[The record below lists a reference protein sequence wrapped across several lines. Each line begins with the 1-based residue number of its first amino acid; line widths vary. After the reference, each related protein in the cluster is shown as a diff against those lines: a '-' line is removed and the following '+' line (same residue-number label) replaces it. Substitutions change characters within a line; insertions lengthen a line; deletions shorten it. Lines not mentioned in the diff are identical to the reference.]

1 MLIAAALPNNLL
13 VGKGRD
19 WLVVFAYIL
28 ILTSTHGLI
37 LFRRQQLKQKEKSIN
52 SSIEEESILANQIQV
67 FLVEEKRFLESNLRV
82 GDVARQL
89 DVPEYRIRAIMLNH
103 YNAKNFNHYVNKCVL
118 NTQKPY

>member
-52 SSIEEESILANQIQV
+52 SSIEEESILANQIQA

-82 GDVARQL
+82 GGVARQL

-103 YNAKNFNHYVNKCVL
+103 YNAKKF
-118 NTQKPY
+118 